1 MRIRITEALAEAGI
15 IFLYANFFVWAIWVS
30 TEMRSLRYA
39 LEESLVVRPSDVMQR
54 IDLLEA
60 NMQETTKK
68 GDDR

>member
-15 IFLYANFFVWAIWVS
+15 ILLYANFFVWAIWVS

-39 LEESLVVRPSDVMQR
+39 LEERLVVRPSDVMQR